1 VTSVSADRND
11 SVLEPAERKAIMLGT
26 IFRMVGTPLVA
37 LVGLLNTAVIVR
49 QTGEAVFGL
58 VSLVTTLTL
67 LMPFADLGIGAVVI
81 SACSQRGR
89 ITDDPVAVA
98 TVQSGLRRL
107 NVVAVVLV
115 AISLAIMATDSWG
128 FLLGSTAGPADRIAI
143 TIAACLIALGIP
155 AGIGVRILIGLD
167 MNPLAV
173 LLTMSNAIFT
183 LTITLGLKAAG
194 IAGIWYA
201 VSGAGGALIGNCLAT
216 ALALKLS
223 GLGWL
228 AFARPGAEHAGS
240 KLLQGSLWM
249 FVVTIGLPMGLQSQ
263 RLILSHVSTS
273 SELSRYA
280 LMAQVYGVTW
290 MVFSTAGVALWPV
303 FVKRRSDM
311 RTSTQLW
318 LRSVALFGVLSALA
332 GGGLVVLGPWAT
344 SVLSDGRLVATRAL
358 AIAIASLLVVQCIH
372 LPGGVMLTM
381 PREMRWQSHC
391 LLAMGFSTLVL
402 GVWWGGRWGGTGV
415 VAAAVVATVA
425 AQIVPDFV
433 WIPRLL
439 RRRVQEL
446 ATADELAEAAIP
458 DRSSQAL
465 GTHYTRTHTDPGPME
480 RRCRENAASGGLAES
495 GRR

>member
-1 VTSVSADRND
+1 VASVSADRND
-11 SVLEPAERKAIMLGT
+11 SVLEPAERRAVVLGT
-26 IFRMVGTPLVA
+26 IFRVVGTPLIA

-58 VSLVTTLTL
+58 VSLVTTLSL
-67 LMPFADLGIGAVVI
+67 LLPFADLGIGAVVI

-89 ITDDPVAVA
+89 TTDDEVAVA

-107 NVVAVVLV
+107 NLVAVVLI
-115 AISLAIMATDSWG
+115 AISLVIMATNSWG

-183 LTITLGLKAAG
+183 LLITLGLKTAG
-194 IAGIWYA
+194 IGGIWYA
-201 VSGAGGALIGNCLAT
+201 VSGAGGALIGNCIAT

-223 GLGWL
+223 GLGRS
-228 AFARPGAEHAGS
+228 AFARPGAEHARS

-249 FVVTIGLPMGLQSQ
+249 FVVSIGLPMGLQSQ

-280 LMAQVYGVTW
+280 LIAQVYGVTW

-303 FVKRRSDM
+303 FVKRRSD
-311 RTSTQLW
+311 TAASTRLW
-318 LRSVALFGVLSALA
+318 LRSVALFGVSSALA
-332 GGGLVVLGPWAT
+332 GVGLIVLGPWAT
-344 SVLSDGRLVATRAL
+344 SVLSNGQLVASRGL
-358 AIAIASLLVVQCIH
+358 AIAIALLLVVQCIH

-381 PREMRWQSHC
+381 PSEMRWQSHC
-391 LLAMGFSTLVL
+391 LLAMGASTVVL

-415 VAAAVVATVA
+415 MAAAVVATVA
-425 AQIVPDFV
+425 AQVVPDFV

-446 ATADELAEAAIP
+446 ATADKPAEAAIA
-458 DRSSQAL
+458 DRDSSASL
-465 GTHYTRTHTDPGPME
+465 THYTRTRNDLGRME
-480 RRCRENAASGGLAES
+480 RRYRENAANGGLAGS
-495 GRR
+495 GRK

>member
-1 VTSVSADRND
+1 
-11 SVLEPAERKAIMLGT
+11 MLGT
-26 IFRMVGTPLVA
+26 IFRVVGTPLVA

-89 ITDDPVAVA
+89 IVDDPIAVA
-98 TVQSGLRRL
+98 TVQRGMRRL
-107 NVVAVVLV
+107 NLVAVVLI
-115 AISLAIMATDSWG
+115 AISLLIMATDSWG
-128 FLLGSTAGPADRIAI
+128 FLLGSRAGPADRIAI
-143 TIAACLIALGIP
+143 TIAACLIALGVP
-155 AGIGVRILIGLD
+155 AGIGIRILIGID
-167 MNPLAV
+167 KNPLAV

-183 LTITLGLKAAG
+183 LLITLWLKALG
-194 IAGIWYA
+194 VDGIWYA
-201 VSGAGGALIGNCLAT
+201 VSGAGGALIGNCIAT

-223 GLGWL
+223 GLGRL

-249 FVVTIGLPMGLQSQ
+249 FVVSIGLPMGLQSQ
-263 RLILSHVSTS
+263 RLILSHVSTPG
-273 SELSRYA
+273 ELSRYA
-280 LMAQVYGVTW
+280 LIAQVYGVTW

-311 RTSTQLW
+311 GTSTRLW
-318 LRSVALFGVLSALA
+318 LRSALAFGVLSALA
-332 GGGLVVLGPWAT
+332 GVGLVVLGPWAT
-344 SVLSDGRLVATRAL
+344 SVLSGGHLVADRAL
-358 AIAIASLLVVQCIH
+358 AIAIALLLVVQCVH

-381 PREMRWQSHC
+381 PREMRWQSQC
-391 LLAMGFSTLVL
+391 LLAMGLSTVVL
-402 GVWWGGRWGGTGV
+402 GIWWGGRWGGAGV

-439 RRRVQEL
+439 RRRAQEL
-446 ATADELAEAAIP
+446 AVAEELPETAIA
-458 DRSSQAL
+458 DRNSPAPE
-465 GTHYTRTHTDPGPME
+465 THYTRTQTDPGPME
-480 RRCRENAASGGLAES
+480 RRCREKAASGDLAES